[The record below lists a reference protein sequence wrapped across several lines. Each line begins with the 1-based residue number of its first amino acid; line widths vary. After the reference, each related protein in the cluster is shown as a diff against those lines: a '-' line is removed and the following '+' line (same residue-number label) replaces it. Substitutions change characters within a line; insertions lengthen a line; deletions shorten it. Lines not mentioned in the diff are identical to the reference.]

1 MPDSPAE
8 EAPPRAWQKWI
19 VAVLGLLVVVHSVLL
34 TLWLAPPSPIRD
46 LVGSRGL
53 ASYVDPY
60 FQQSADSVDPDAQYV
75 DESFQIRALV
85 ESDNAKKPHV
95 TAWLDLTAAEDRR
108 MHFDLDPARVHVI
121 ARRLATNLNGV
132 MFALDPKQ
140 RAIVPRTKITT
151 LPSKLQSD
159 LNAAGSNPIAVQ
171 NFMAYNQMATQ
182 FASLYAAA
190 KWKGDVFQVQFKVGR
205 RTVPPFA
212 KRHTEKLA
220 DVGYL
225 WFAFG
230 WRPAFHGSIDAQ
242 SSFDSYV
249 KN

>member
-1 MPDSPAE
+1 MPDSPAD
-8 EAPPRAWQKWI
+8 EAPARPWQKWM
-19 VAVLGLLVVVHSVLL
+19 VALLGLLVVVHTLLL
-34 TLWLAPPSPIRD
+34 TLWLAPSSPIRD

-60 FQQSADSVDPDAQYV
+60 FQQSADSVDPDAQYI
-75 DESFQIRALV
+75 DETFQVRALV

-95 TAWLDLTAAEDRR
+95 TPWVNLTTEEDQRMRHDLA
-108 MHFDLDPARVHVI
+108 PARVHLI

-132 MFALDPKQ
+132 MFALDPEQ
-140 RAIVPRTKITT
+140 RKIVPRSKVTT
-151 LPSKLQSD
+151 LPSKLESK
-159 LNAAGSNPIAVQ
+159 LNAAGDNPISVQ

-190 KWKGDVFQVQFKVGR
+190 KWKGEIFQVQFKVGR
-205 RTVPPFA
+205 RVVPAFA
-212 KRHTEKLA
+212 ERRTEKLA

-230 WRPAFHGSIDAQ
+230 WRPAFHGSLDAQ
-242 SSFDSYV
+242 SAFSSYV
-249 KN
+249 EN